1 MIRHVKAIYE
11 HGVLRPLEP
20 LELAEQEV
28 VSLAIDTATQPTDE
42 NAGVPTLLDVL
53 DDAGLIGC
61 VKSAPHDL
69 SSNPCHMEGFGS
81 RAE

>member
-11 HGVLRPLEP
+11 RGVLRPLEP

-28 VSLAIDTATQPTDE
+28 VSLAIDTATHPTGE
-42 NAGVPTLLDVL
+42 NADVPTLFDVL

-61 VKSAPHDL
+61 VKNAPHEL